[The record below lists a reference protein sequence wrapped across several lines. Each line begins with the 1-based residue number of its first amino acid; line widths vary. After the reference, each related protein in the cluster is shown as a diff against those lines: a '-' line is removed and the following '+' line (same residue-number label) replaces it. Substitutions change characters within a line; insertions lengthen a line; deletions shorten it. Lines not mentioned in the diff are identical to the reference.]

1 MTAMRYQT
9 LIHIGC
15 GAQPDL
21 AAYRRLADQMWLI
34 EADADAVA
42 ALEPLVQDDAQLHLR
57 HAVVDVSGRVAP
69 FYRYSLPWAN
79 GLEALDQATQRLYPS
94 LRCLTDDEVK
104 TEAVDAL
111 VSACLGQAANASLGA
126 AEESGAGEAHLLIL
140 DVGRH
145 NAALL
150 QALEHGGML
159 AHFTTVVVVPAHRRE
174 APVDVPHSL
183 CGQVKAPV
191 GLVLPD
197 HAQILMR
204 HPLLQLLQRAQAQLD
219 SLTAAHQR
227 LTAARDARAHETAA
241 LTTER
246 DALAQA
252 KQTLAAE
259 RDQLIQ
265 AKAAADQFA
274 AEHRTQLEALTAQRE
289 QLTAARDMLALEK
302 AALITERDVLACA
315 KQTLTAE
322 RDQLAQ
328 AKAAA
333 DQLAAERQTQL
344 EALTAQ
350 RQQLTAASDVLA
362 QEKAALTTERDVLAQ
377 AKQSLS
383 AERDQLVQ
391 ANAAADQLGAERQT
405 QLAAL
410 TAQPQQ
416 LTAARDAPAQ
426 ETAALTAERD
436 TLKRAISEGQQRKM
450 LLEDK
455 LIKAEAQIELIKDL
469 LLRESELYGR
479 RV

>member
-21 AAYRRLADQMWLI
+21 AAYRVLADQVWLV

-42 ALEPLVQDDAQLHLR
+42 ALEPLVQGDAQLHLC
-57 HAVVDVSGRVAP
+57 HAVVDASTRVAP

-79 GLEALDQATQRLYPS
+79 GLVALDEATQRLYPS
-94 LRCLTDDEVK
+94 LRCLSDDEVK
-104 TEAVDAL
+104 TEAVEAL
-111 VSACLGQAANASLGA
+111 VSACLGQAAKASPGA

-150 QALEHGGML
+150 QALEHSGAL
-159 AHFTTVVVVPAHRRE
+159 VHFTTVVVVSAHRRD
-174 APVDVPHSL
+174 APVGVPHSL
-183 CGQVKAPV
+183 CEQVKAPV

-197 HAQILMR
+197 HAQVLMR
-204 HPLLQLLQRAQAQLD
+204 HPQLQRLQRAQAQLD
-219 SLTAAHQR
+219 SVTAAHQQ
-227 LTAARDARAHETAA
+227 LGAARDALAQEKAA

-246 DALAQA
+246 DALAQ
-252 KQTLAAE
+252 
-259 RDQLIQ
+259 
-265 AKAAADQFA
+265 
-274 AEHRTQLEALTAQRE
+274 
-289 QLTAARDMLALEK
+289 
-302 AALITERDVLACA
+302 A

-344 EALTAQ
+344 EALTAL
-350 RQQLTAASDVLA
+350 RQQLTAAGDALA
-362 QEKAALTTERDVLAQ
+362 QEKAALTSERDALAQ
-377 AKQSLS
+377 SKQTLT
-383 AERDQLVQ
+383 AERDQLAQ
-391 ANAAADQLGAERQT
+391 AKAAADQLAAERQT
-405 QLAAL
+405 QLEAL
-410 TAQPQQ
+410 TTQYQQ

-436 TLKRAISEGQQRKM
+436 TPKRAISEGQQRQV
-450 LLEDK
+450 LLEDE
-455 LIKAEAQIELIKDL
+455 LIKAEAQLELIKHL
-469 LLRESELYGR
+469 LLRR
-479 RV
+479 REK